1 MNVKVD
7 AMNAK
12 VKLMKISRRLFT
24 IISFLLYSV
33 PIFAQSAGDSIPAK
47 QNSSLLNI
55 KDSIAAGNDTLQ
67 VATQPKIKSF
77 QSIVND
83 LLLTN
88 KFINARDKPVY
99 IIADEKNFTGK
110 EFLFYSLCILV
121 LILGVFKTFYRGY
134 FNNLFRVFFNTS
146 LRQTQLTD
154 QLLQAKLPSFI
165 LNIFFAITAGT
176 FVWLLFTN
184 HAPSATHSES
194 LISRQFLL
202 PFCIVCIGV
211 LYFLKYCILKFIGW
225 LSGMRQ
231 TVDSYI
237 FIIFLVNKI
246 SGIVLVPFTIILAF
260 SLPGWTQL
268 VTTIS
273 LIIVS
278 LFFLSRYLKTYGV
291 LEYNFPMNAFHFL
304 IYICATEII
313 PLLLLYKITVDYLV

>member
-1 MNVKVD
+1 MVISTTFEAMNVKVD

-12 VKLMKISRRLFT
+12 VNLMKISRRLFT
-24 IISFLLYSV
+24 IISFLLYSA
-33 PIFAQSAGDSIPAK
+33 PIFARSAGDSIPAK

-99 IIADEKNFTGK
+99 IIAAEKNFTGK

-165 LNIFFAITAGT
+165 LNIFF
-176 FVWLLFTN
+176 
-184 HAPSATHSES
+184 
-194 LISRQFLL
+194 
-202 PFCIVCIGV
+202 
-211 LYFLKYCILKFIGW
+211 
-225 LSGMRQ
+225 
-231 TVDSYI
+231 
-237 FIIFLVNKI
+237 
-246 SGIVLVPFTIILAF
+246 TI
-260 SLPGWTQL
+260 
-268 VTTIS
+268 
-273 LIIVS
+273 
-278 LFFLSRYLKTYGV
+278 Y
-291 LEYNFPMNAFHFL
+291 
-304 IYICATEII
+304 
-313 PLLLLYKITVDYLV
+313 